1 MSLEYEVTPPRFFAR
16 VRRVP
21 WAAPTSAEYFC
32 AERVALWRKNGRSKC
47 SREIWVTELRTRR
60 QGGLARFND
69 TSGLASFAESPSI
82 KFHPYGYLSSLRR
95 PSTTTASSSAFFDE
109 TKTGI
114 DPTLGNGETVRFSID
129 ERRSRFVETFRRV
142 SAYEMMTSWPFSTII
157 LSFDEWGDTWKKS
170 ILEEVNLEFGKLEFL
185 DFFLHCIRVLDIDIG
200 IISEVILFWICC

>member
-1 MSLEYEVTPPRFFAR
+1 MGYRVKDEETGGARLALMIHPGSLLSRNPPQLNFTLTDISPPFAALLQQPPPRGDR
-16 VRRVP
+16 
-21 WAAPTSAEYFC
+21 
-32 AERVALWRKNGRSKC
+32 
-47 SREIWVTELRTRR
+47 
-60 QGGLARFND
+60 
-69 TSGLASFAESPSI
+69 
-82 KFHPYGYLSSLRR
+82 
-95 PSTTTASSSAFFDE
+95 AFFDE

-129 ERRSRFVETFRRV
+129 ERKSRFVETFRRV
-142 SAYEMMTSWPFSTII
+142 SAYEMITSWPFSTTI

>member
-95 PSTTTASSSAFFDE
+95 PSTTTASSSRPRLLRWNEDRHRSDSRKWRNRSFLHRRE
-109 TKTGI
+109 EISIRGNISKGI
-114 DPTLGNGETVRFSID
+114 SVRDDDLLTLFNNHSFVR
-129 ERRSRFVETFRRV
+129 R
-142 SAYEMMTSWPFSTII
+142 MGWH
-157 LSFDEWGDTWKKS
+157 
-170 ILEEVNLEFGKLEFL
+170 LEEIHLG
-185 DFFLHCIRVLDIDIG
+185 R
-200 IISEVILFWICC
+200 S